1 MLPVIGCFSLSCCCC
16 SHLQDESV
24 ADKLVFNLFVCFFKK
39 NKLRLR
45 QMYNKEALYIRLM
58 KSLVSVSVITSVK
71 GDYLE
76 STVGDNDIRSIV
88 RCHCKKMIKLI
99 RTNKGKRK

>member
-1 MLPVIGCFSLSCCCC
+1 
-16 SHLQDESV
+16 
-24 ADKLVFNLFVCFFKK
+24 
-39 NKLRLR
+39 
-45 QMYNKEALYIRLM
+45 MYNKEALYIRLM

>member
-1 MLPVIGCFSLSCCCC
+1 
-16 SHLQDESV
+16 
-24 ADKLVFNLFVCFFKK
+24 
-39 NKLRLR
+39 
-45 QMYNKEALYIRLM
+45 MYNKEALYIRLM

-76 STVGDNDIRSIV
+76 STVGANDIQYIV

-99 RTNKGKRK
+99 CTNKQRKKEITCNRFNIFY